1 MINKKILTAVMT
13 VTVLSVLLIATP
25 RPAYAQFVLSAWDHP
40 DEYGQGIE
48 RFFIYENS
56 TGSWSMWGDVFYQY
70 DDAEAHY
77 FQWNASVSIM
87 IRVFT
92 WLNATLLGLTGEGEH
107 HSDGIPFFRHNVT
120 VTTLGET
127 IFSQSNFTYSWGS
140 TFHTPMWTYEY
151 DVILDFVPL
160 DGYIYTVTLTYEVY
174 Y

>member
-1 MINKKILTAVMT
+1 MKNKKTLTAVMI

-25 RPAYAQFVLSAWDHP
+25 RPAYAQFVLAAWDHP
-40 DEYGQGIE
+40 DQYGQGIQ

-56 TGSWSMWGDVFYQY
+56 TGSWLSWGVYEY
-70 DDAEAHY
+70 DDADAHF
-77 FQWNASVSIM
+77 FQWNASVFIK

-107 HSDGIPFFRHNVT
+107 QSDGIPFFRHNVT

-140 TFHTPMWTYEY
+140 SYFTPMWSYEY

-160 DGYIYTVTLTYEVY
+160 EGYTYTVTITYEVY

>member
-1 MINKKILTAVMT
+1 MKIDKKICMF
-13 VTVLSVLLIATP
+13 TVLMVLTLLLLPIQ
-25 RPAYAQFVLSAWDHP
+25 PAKAQFVLAEWDYP

-56 TGSWSMWGDVFYQY
+56 SGTWSSWGYY
-70 DDAEAHY
+70 EHDDADEHY
-77 FQWNASVSIM
+77 FQWNASVFIK

-92 WLNATLLGLTGEGEH
+92 WLNATLLDLTGAGEH
-107 HSDGIPFFRHNVT
+107 HSDGIPYFRHNVT

-127 IFSQSNFTYSWGS
+127 VFAQSNFTYTWGS
-140 TFHTPMWTYEY
+140 TTFTPMWSYEY

-160 DGYIYTVTLTYEVY
+160 EGYTYTVTITYEVY